1 MCHDSSLFHAAEEVL
16 KEFRKQFIK
25 DVEADVVASDLRESG
40 IIPQGCQEQISRAYG
55 RKQRNEILHERLV
68 TNCTREA
75 FIRVCDVF
83 IAEEGY
89 PKMNALGE
97 AMKKKLEAGKNL
109 VNECAYCVRTC
120 VCMCV
125 LPV

>member
-1 MCHDSSLFHAAEEVL
+1 M
-16 KEFRKQFIK
+16 
-25 DVEADVVASDLRESG
+25 EADVVASDLRESG

-55 RKQRNEILHERLV
+55 RKQRNEILHDRLV
-68 TNCTREA
+68 TNCTRGA
-75 FIRVCDVF
+75 LICACDVF

-109 VNECAYCVRTC
+109 VNVCAYVCVKDSELA
-120 VCMCV
+120 VPYNPSMCV
-125 LPV
+125 

>member
-1 MCHDSSLFHAAEEVL
+1 M
-16 KEFRKQFIK
+16 
-25 DVEADVVASDLRESG
+25 EADAVASDLRESG

-75 FIRVCDVF
+75 FIRACDIF

-97 AMKKKLEAGKNL
+97 AMKKKLETGKNL
-109 VNECAYCVRTC
+109 VNVCAY
-120 VCMCV
+120 MCV
-125 LPV
+125 LVQMYYRSRASHPLQPIHVCLNTLFIL